1 MSKFIVIMI
10 SVKVNKHWGGLQI
23 EPYASNNIYP
33 LLQLLK
39 QEFPHWSSKQIKS
52 YVELVASK
60 KQDVTG
66 LLVAKNEAHYYV
78 GLIVYT
84 IQQMDSIRVDKSK
97 DNNGK
102 DMKEKPLDVL
112 VVENL
117 IASSPILQKQVFMAL
132 VDAVVEIAESNS
144 CDFLELP
151 KFDNESYDLIKNKYQ
166 GQILES
172 KGFRNYLKLSK
183 SLTTHMELLL

>member
-33 LLQLLK
+33 LLPLLK
-39 QEFPHWSSKQIKS
+39 QEFPNWSSKQIKS

-60 KQDVTG
+60 KQNVTG
-66 LLVAKNEAHYYV
+66 LLVARNEAHYYV

-84 IQQMDSIRVDKSK
+84 IQQMDSKHVGEPEN
-97 DNNGK
+97 NNGK
-102 DMKEKPLDVL
+102 DKKEKSLDVL
-112 VVENL
+112 VIENL

-132 VDAVVEIAESNS
+132 VDAVVDVAENNS

-151 KFDNESYDLIKNKYQ
+151 KFDNESFDLIRDKYQ
-166 GQILES
+166 GQISECE
-172 KGFRNYLKLSK
+172 GFRTYLKLSK
-183 SLTTHMELLL
+183 ALTAHMDL

>member
-1 MSKFIVIMI
+1 MI
-10 SVKVNKHWGGLQI
+10 SVKLNKYWGGLQI

-33 LLQLLK
+33 LLPLLK

-66 LLVAKNEAHYYV
+66 LLVARNEAHYYV

-84 IQQMDSIRVDKSK
+84 IQQMDSKLVDKSK
-97 DNNGK
+97 DNNVK

-112 VVENL
+112 VIENL

-132 VDAVVEIAESNS
+132 VDAVVDIAESNS

-151 KFDNESYDLIKNKYQ
+151 KFDNESYDLIRNKYQ
-166 GQILES
+166 GQISES
-172 KGFRNYLKLSK
+172 EGFRTYLKLSK
-183 SLTTHMELLL
+183 SLTAHMEL

>member
-33 LLQLLK
+33 LLPLLK

-52 YVELVASK
+52 YVNLMSSK
-60 KQDVTG
+60 KQDVIG
-66 LLVAKNEAHYYV
+66 LLVARNEAHYYV

-84 IQQMDSIRVDKSK
+84 IQQMNSK
-97 DNNGK
+97 RAETPKNNNGK
-102 DMKEKPLDVL
+102 DKKEKTFDVL
-112 VVENL
+112 VIENL

-132 VDAVVEIAESNS
+132 VDAVVDVAENNS

-151 KFDNESYDLIKNKYQ
+151 KFDNESFDLIRDKYQ
-166 GQILES
+166 GQISECE
-172 KGFRNYLKLSK
+172 GFRTYLKLSK
-183 SLTTHMELLL
+183 ALTAHMEL